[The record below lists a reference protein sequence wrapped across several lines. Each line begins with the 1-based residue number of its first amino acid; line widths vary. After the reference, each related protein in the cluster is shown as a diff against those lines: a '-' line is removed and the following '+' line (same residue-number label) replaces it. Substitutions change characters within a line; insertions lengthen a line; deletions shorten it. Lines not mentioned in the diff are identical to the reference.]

1 MLQQCDVVFCQ
12 IETRGRFDFGSLS
25 SIFDCTVPAS
35 DPRRLPNDLQ
45 PNFYVS
51 MSERLVNADGVSKSA
66 AEVGASPAE
75 KKIRTDSISSNSTGC
90 AVAKLDKKFSFNRD
104 RNHFNVLIGCTG
116 SVASTKLPELVHQ
129 ILQNCHHPNGRVDV
143 RVVTTENALAFFEI
157 DKLSAL
163 VYRDA
168 DELMAWKQRGDPV
181 LHVELRRWADI
192 LVIAPL
198 DANSMAKIC
207 NGICDNLL
215 TSLVRAWDG
224 AKPVYICPAM
234 NTYMWEHPLTY
245 KQMDKLK
252 NFFGFKEVPCIEKE
266 LMCGDRGYGAMA
278 SVDMIVSI
286 VQCAMKSHFAIYSD
300 ENWVIDL
307 PLLLNKLPSNPTP
320 PRPTPT
326 PVATFTPANGTPI
339 LRLYPKEP
347 ACQLPSAPIPTA
359 SPISESNIG
368 LHTTSNQTLRIEGI
382 EWNTAHTP
390 NVPRNRY
397 TPINDHLRAF
407 AQTIH
412 SISVAIWSELLNF
425 IAGTISLVNKTVGCC
440 KAHDDGPIEFCSQI
454 TLYAEQ
460 NFLTSGS
467 SLQTGFCVTSQERT
481 CVHHHHHHHHYQHH
495 MSDLCLYTPVLQLLL
510 LIN

>member
-1 MLQQCDVVFCQ
+1 MTSYLPLVL
-12 IETRGRFDFGSLS
+12 TNLFDFDKQRKS
-25 SIFDCTVPAS
+25 FRFNKNAY
-35 DPRRLPNDLQ
+35 
-45 PNFYVS
+45 NFYVT
-51 MSERLVNADGVSKSA
+51 MSERLVVNADADSKSD
-66 AEVGASPAE
+66 AEVVASPAE
-75 KKIRTDSISSNSTGC
+75 KKIRTDSNSTSC
-90 AVAKLDKKFSFNRD
+90 AVAKLDEKFSFHRD
-104 RNHFNVLIGCTG
+104 RNHFHVLIGCTG
-116 SVASTKLPELVHQ
+116 SVASTKLPELVNQ
-129 ILQNCHHPNGRVDV
+129 ILKNCHHPNASVDV

-157 DKLSAL
+157 DKLSVF

-168 DELMAWKQRGDPV
+168 DEWMAWKQRGDPI
-181 LHVELRRWADI
+181 LHVQLRRWADI

-198 DANSMAKIC
+198 DANSMAKIS

-215 TSLVRAWDG
+215 TSVVRAWDC

-234 NTYMWEHPLTY
+234 NTYMWEHPITY
-245 KQMDKLK
+245 DQMDKLK
-252 NFFGFKEVPCIEKE
+252 NLFGFKEVPCIEKE

-320 PRPTPT
+320 PRPTPA
-326 PVATFTPANGTPI
+326 PVTTFTPASGTPI
-339 LRLYPKEP
+339 LRLNPKEP

-368 LHTTSNQTLRIEGI
+368 LRTTSNQTLRIEGV

-397 TPINDHLRAF
+397 TSINDHLRTF
-407 AQTIH
+407 AQTIY
-412 SISVAIWSELLNF
+412 SISVAVWSELLNF

-440 KAHDDGPIEFCSQI
+440 KADDDGSIKFRSQI

-460 NFLTSGS
+460 NFFTSGS
-467 SLQTGFCVTSQERT
+467 VCIGVVAST
-481 CVHHHHHHHHYQHH
+481 
-495 MSDLCLYTPVLQLLL
+495 
-510 LIN
+510 